1 MSRAFVREENETAD
15 DRADVELEKMKE
27 EWLEI
32 QEKKL
37 RFLLSD
43 PKSQTMD
50 QAKRN
55 EWIRT
60 ISADIAKT
68 RSELEQ
74 LRQKRNSQGST

>member
-15 DRADVELEKMKE
+15 DRADFELEKMKE
-27 EWLEI
+27 EWLGI

-37 RFLLSD
+37 RFLQTD
-43 PKSQTMD
+43 PKSKTMD

-60 ISADIAKT
+60 ISADIEKT
-68 RSELEQ
+68 RVELEQ
-74 LRQKRNSQGST
+74 LRQKRNG

>member
-15 DRADVELEKMKE
+15 DRADFELEKMKE

-37 RFLLSD
+37 RFLQTD
-43 PKSQTMD
+43 PKSRTMD

-60 ISADIAKT
+60 ISADIEKT
-68 RSELEQ
+68 RAEMEQ
-74 LRQKRNSQGST
+74 LRQKRNR